1 MMGVRSSIVSPIFI
15 EGRPWCFILVA
26 TRRTAL
32 SANAEQQM
40 TDFSALLAT
49 AIRNT
54 ENRAELKASRARIV
68 SAGDE
73 TRRRIERNLHDG
85 AQQRLVSLGL
95 GVRAVQAAVPPEH
108 DDLRAELSQVAEGL
122 VSVLDELRELSRG
135 LHPAVLAEGGLR
147 PALRALARRSPIA
160 VELNVGVDK
169 RLPQQVEITTYYVV
183 SELLTNA
190 AKHAQASAIHV
201 SLAAA
206 EEVLLLSVRDDGI
219 GGADPA
225 RGSGLIGVRDRVEAI
240 GGTVLVHS
248 PLGGGTSIDI
258 EIPIVGSNGDSG

>member
-1 MMGVRSSIVSPIFI
+1 
-15 EGRPWCFILVA
+15 
-26 TRRTAL
+26 
-32 SANAEQQM
+32 
-40 TDFSALLAT
+40 
-49 AIRNT
+49 
-54 ENRAELKASRARIV
+54 
-68 SAGDE
+68 
-73 TRRRIERNLHDG
+73 
-85 AQQRLVSLGL
+85 
-95 GVRAVQAAVPPEH
+95 
-108 DDLRAELSQVAEGL
+108 
-122 VSVLDELRELSRG
+122 VLDELRELSRG

-248 PLGGGTSIDI
+248 PLGGGTSIDV
-258 EIPIVGSNGDSG
+258 EIPIVGSNGDSVEQRP